1 MSHDITYKQRGV
13 ALSGLLLWSFV
24 LFFVAIIGMKLVPV
38 YREYAAIK
46 TNLIAIANDPVL
58 QNGTKAEIRTSFNKR
73 AQIDDISVVNGGD
86 IEIDKKKGGP
96 AVLSI
101 IYSVKTPLFANI
113 SLYLDFNVR
122 SDKK

>member
-1 MSHDITYKQRGV
+1 MRHDVMYKQRGV
-13 ALSGLLLWSFV
+13 SISGLLLWSFV
-24 LFFVAIIGMKLVPV
+24 LFFVAILGMKLVPV

-58 QNGTKAEIRTSFNKR
+58 QNGTKAQIRTSFNKR
-73 AQIDDISVVNGGD
+73 AQIDDISVVKGGD
-86 IEIDKKKGGP
+86 IKINKENGQ

>member
-1 MSHDITYKQRGV
+1 MRHDVMYKQRGV
-13 ALSGLLLWSFV
+13 GLSSLFLWSFV
-24 LFFVAIIGMKLVPV
+24 LFFVAVLGMKLVPV

-46 TNLIAIANDPVL
+46 TTLIAITNDPVL
-58 QNGTKAEIRTSFNKR
+58 QNGTKAEIRKSFNKR

-86 IEIDKKKGGP
+86 IKINKENGQ

-113 SLYLDFNVR
+113 SLYFDFNVR

>member
-1 MSHDITYKQRGV
+1 MRHDVMYKQRGV
-13 ALSGLLLWSFV
+13 GLSGLFLWSFV
-24 LFFVAIIGMKLVPV
+24 LFFVAVLGMKLVPV
-38 YREYAAIK
+38 YIENAAIK
-46 TNLIAIANDPVL
+46 KTLIAIANDPVL
-58 QNGTKAEIRTSFNKR
+58 QNGTKAEIRKSFNKR

-86 IEIDKKKGGP
+86 IKINKENGQ

-113 SLYLDFNVR
+113 SLYFDFNVR

>member
-1 MSHDITYKQRGV
+1 MRHDVMYKQRGLS
-13 ALSGLLLWSFV
+13 LSGLFLWSFV
-24 LFFVAIIGMKLVPV
+24 LFFVAVLGMKLVPV

-46 TNLIAIANDPVL
+46 STLIAITNDPVL
-58 QNGTKAEIRTSFNKR
+58 QNGTKAEIRKSFNKR

-86 IEIDKKKGGP
+86 IKINKENGQ

-113 SLYLDFNVR
+113 SLYFDFNVR